1 MTFASPWF
9 FVLLLFLP
17 LMALRLAGK
26 KPSGMAFPDTAH
38 VAKAA
43 GRVSDGRFL
52 LGCLRILAAA
62 LIITA
67 LARPQWGEVIGET
80 STRGIDIILCLDT
93 SGSMQTVD
101 VSPDRQGTL
110 TGKELEKMRNRVD
123 AAKVVAADFIRGRKN
138 DRIGLVVFAGVSYT
152 QCPLTIDHRA
162 LLELLLKVKAMMTG
176 TDGTAIGNA
185 LVTSTNRLKKSDG
198 KSRVIILL
206 TDGRNNMGEVDPLT
220 AARATNALG
229 IKIYA
234 IGCGSS
240 GGSFIPVETLFGM
253 HWQPIRED
261 LDEVAL
267 RKIADL
273 TGGTYFKAE
282 DEESLAGIFKQID
295 RMEKREIKTTVI
307 KRYLERYAWL
317 LLPAF
322 LLLAFETLLGHTILR
337 RIP

>member
-9 FVLLLFLP
+9 FLLLLFLP
-17 LMALRLAGK
+17 LMALRLAWK
-26 KPSGMAFPDTAH
+26 KPSGLAFPDASSIVKTS
-38 VAKAA
+38 
-43 GRVSDGRFL
+43 GRVSDGRVL

-101 VSPDRQGTL
+101 VSSEHQGTL
-110 TGKELEKMRNRVD
+110 TRQELEKMKNRVD
-123 AAKVVAADFIRGRKN
+123 AARVVAADFIRGRKN

-162 LLELLLKVKAMMTG
+162 LLELLDKVRAGMTG

-185 LVTSTNRLKKSDG
+185 LITSTNRLKKSDG

-220 AARATNALG
+220 AAKAAKALG

-234 IGCGSS
+234 IGCGAR
-240 GGSFIPVETLFGM
+240 GGGFIPVDTFVGM
-253 HWQPIRED
+253 QWQPVRED
-261 LDEVAL
+261 LDEESL
-267 RKIADL
+267 QKIADW
-273 TGGTYFKAE
+273 TGGTYFRAE

-295 RMEKREIKTTVI
+295 RMEKREIKTTI
-307 KRYLERYAWL
+307 IRRYLERYPWL

-322 LLLAFETLLGHTILR
+322 LLLAFEALLGHTILR